1 MKDIVLAAITALK
14 ADPAVALVVGT
25 RVYRKNLPANPTF
38 PAIAV
43 SKVDDIRDSDSNT
56 GRSGHV
62 RIQCTSFSKIGDG
75 EADNLSELIGDA
87 LHGTVNTFL
96 TAGTDKVYVIGIE
109 DAGVVP
115 DVNTEIPL
123 YLYHRDFRILYSY

>member
-14 ADPAVALVVGT
+14 ADPAVAPVVGT

-56 GRSGHV
+56 GRYGHV
-62 RIQCTSFSKIGDG
+62 RIQCTSFATTDEVG
-75 EADNLSELIGDA
+75 DNLSELIGDA

-96 TAGTDKVYVIGIE
+96 TAGTDKV
-109 DAGVVP
+109 
-115 DVNTEIPL
+115 
-123 YLYHRDFRILYSY
+123 

>member
-1 MKDIVLAAITALK
+1 MKDITLAAITALK
-14 ADPAVALVVGT
+14 ADPAVVPVVGT

-56 GRSGHV
+56 GRYGHV
-62 RIQCTSFSKIGDG
+62 RIQCTSFATTDG
-75 EADNLSELIGDA
+75 VGDNLSELIGDA